1 MMEPMD
7 RFDKES
13 IERLRGYGLSH
24 LETANMAKERV
35 DSSLLYE
42 AANLLNQASDKFA
55 AIVEKEPTQQ
65 E

>member
-1 MMEPMD
+1 
-7 RFDKES
+7 
-13 IERLRGYGLSH
+13 
-24 LETANMAKERV
+24 MAKERV